1 MNQKQKVFCIEC
13 QKYFGSVEDWNKEHD
28 KVSYKIM
35 KLTHNPL
42 IDGNILAYISNI
54 LSDNIKIKEI
64 INKQNIEINQ
74 IKNKLNF
81 YEDALKNNVFFETNI
96 NIKNAEIE
104 KNGKCLLHFFP
115 KSIHFRIEYKGKIN
129 FTGRKEFEIEILF
142 PFKISELKYSSIEKL
157 QGCLSS
163 HKVQNLSEQETTIFN
178 NYSSS
183 INQKNNLISIKL
195 LRNYYSI
202 GYLEQKKI
210 DISINGILTFSNFE
224 YNINLPSILY
234 NIDQKRFICYENYH
248 WKFIDNCFL
257 DDGSINNNCIINFE
271 LNNEFGDIYI
281 KNQYKYLG
289 NSPDFVTNDKNNA
302 KFQFLF
308 FNKFYGIIS
317 FLYNNQYLS
326 SDIET
331 GFIKLSNEKN
341 FFIIYNI

>member
-13 QKYFGSVEDWNKEHD
+13 QKYFESIDDWNREHN

-35 KLTHNPL
+35 KVKHNFL

-54 LSDNIKIKEI
+54 ISDNMKIKEI
-64 INKQNIEINQ
+64 INKQSIEINK

-81 YEDALKNNVFFETNI
+81 YEDALKSDDFFETNI
-96 NIKNAEIE
+96 NIKNVVNE
-104 KNGKCLLHFFP
+104 NDGKCLLHFFP
-115 KSIHFRIEYKGKIN
+115 KSIHFRIEYKGNIN

-178 NYSSS
+178 NYSSLV
-183 INQKNNLISIKL
+183 NQKNHIISVKL

-210 DISINGILTFSNFE
+210 DISINGIMTFSNFE

-248 WKFIDNCFL
+248 WKFIENCFL
-257 DDGSINNNCIINFE
+257 DDGSINNNCIINLE
-271 LNNEFGDIYI
+271 LNYDSENIYI

-302 KFQFLF
+302 KFQFHFL
-308 FNKFYGIIS
+308 NKIYGIIT
-317 FLYNNQYLS
+317 FIYNNQYLS
-326 SDIET
+326 SDIDT

-341 FFIIYNI
+341 YFIIYNI